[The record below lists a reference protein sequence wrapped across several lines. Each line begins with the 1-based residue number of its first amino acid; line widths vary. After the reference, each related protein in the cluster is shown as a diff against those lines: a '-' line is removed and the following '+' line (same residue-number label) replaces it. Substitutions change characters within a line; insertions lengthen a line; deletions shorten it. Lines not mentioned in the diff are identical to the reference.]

1 MQDHAYCHS
10 LQVDRLPLAISWNF
24 AIERFMTIEGKRKGR
39 SGSVLPAQI
48 DNTLNAPNS
57 SAACERITSAPL
69 SFPYT

>member
-1 MQDHAYCHS
+1 
-10 LQVDRLPLAISWNF
+10 
-24 AIERFMTIEGKRKGR
+24 MTIEGKRKGR

-57 SAACERITSAPL
+57 AAACERITSAPL